1 MLWLRDRPEPT
12 VEDEEEEVEACGGR
26 RDDGK
31 GVRAEEGGML
41 WWWEIKA
48 VKWKQDDGSA
58 ERVTF
63 RPFNFRVLRD
73 CPSQTR
79 TASTQ
84 EGQNVQNS
92 NVSVAK
98 SQFQTNFY
106 IFQQYK

>member
-12 VEDEEEEVEACGGR
+12 VEDKEEEVEACGGGK
-26 RDDGK
+26 DDGK
-31 GVRAEEGGML
+31 EVRAEEGGML

-73 CPSQTR
+73 CPSQIR
-79 TASTQ
+79 TVSSQ
-84 EGQNVQNS
+84 EGKTSRIQMFQLI
-92 NVSVAK
+92 K
-98 SQFQTNFY
+98 IKFQTNFY
-106 IFQQYK
+106 IFQQFK